1 MKKFRLIALL
11 SAAILLCTAFVGCG
25 AGKQPLAAD
34 TTLLTIDGSPVTVEE
49 YRTYYLYL
57 KAQYDKGDDA
67 YWNDNVAAK
76 ETLKTSVLAQLQSK
90 YAMQAILD
98 ESNVALTDA
107 DNENVEAQLESLKTY
122 YGSTESYQQALTE
135 NYYTEESYRQAVEFA
150 QLQNRYVYETQ
161 KETIQKNY
169 VRAKHILIQFD
180 KLADNEEADKAE
192 KLKKAQDVAA
202 LAQAGGDFD
211 ELVRKY
217 GEDPGMESSPDGYYF
232 TTGKMVESFE
242 TTTFAL
248 KENEISDPVESQFG
262 YHIILRLPM
271 EEQYLVNNLSSL
283 LEDDYYA
290 GLNTAVSEKTAVQ
303 KVEYADAYSDIDI
316 TTIR

>member
-11 SAAILLCTAFVGCG
+11 SAAILLCTAFGGCG

-192 KLKKAQDVAA
+192 QLKKAQDVAA